1 MTKTKHSPLCP
12 ASAGYTDCHC
22 HNTMTTEQRIEEC
35 VFCDRS
41 KIASKVLYDYA
52 DVIVFEPLN
61 PVCEGHMLV
70 VPTTH
75 IDNFT
80 DDAHTTGHVMEVA
93 ALVAGLHGG
102 AYNLITSKGKEA
114 TQSVMHLHVHL
125 VPRKNRDGL
134 CLPWDTLTLRREWL
148 EDRVKKMEGML
159 KDCIDESDQTLWG
172 TEYKLNDQRMTYVH
186 NRALQTLIDEDRK
199 ELEELSKIV

>member
-1 MTKTKHSPLCP
+1 
-12 ASAGYTDCHC
+12 
-22 HNTMTTEQRIEEC
+22 MTTEQRIEEC

-148 EDRVKKMEGML
+148 EDRVKKME
-159 KDCIDESDQTLWG
+159 KAKNVEDDEAFGYEILEKSGESCCPGDDAFTG
-172 TEYKLNDQRMTYVH
+172 YEY
-186 NRALQTLIDEDRK
+186 ALQTLIEQDK
-199 ELEELSKIV
+199 VELQSLVDNRTPIP